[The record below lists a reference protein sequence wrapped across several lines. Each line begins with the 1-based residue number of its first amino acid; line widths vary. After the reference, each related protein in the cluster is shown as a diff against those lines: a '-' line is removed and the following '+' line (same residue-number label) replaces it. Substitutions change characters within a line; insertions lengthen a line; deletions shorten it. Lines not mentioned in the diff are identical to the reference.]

1 MNRQM
6 KEGYV
11 SPELDVIR
19 TECEKGFCNSNLS
32 HESFERE
39 KYEFDWE

>member
-1 MNRQM
+1 MNKKM

-19 TECEKGFCNSNLS
+19 TECEKGFCSSLS
-32 HESFERE
+32 HESFNRE